1 MMALSSGLGVFTMSE
16 GETAQRTHTRE
27 SGNQGE
33 RREGRA
39 GSRRSL
45 VGVSWARNPDPAG
58 VARGQR
64 DPSASQVSGRSALSS
79 PTPDGLLRC
88 SRGVCAGARAL
99 AGGRLLAAS

>member
-64 DPSASQVSGRSALSS
+64 DPSGRSALSS
-79 PTPDGLLRC
+79 PTPDGLSRC